1 MTSSNHPRAGASNA
15 PALQLGGPR
24 LAGNRETLR
33 AAGLSIASNATL
45 TLLKLVTGL
54 LTGSVSVVA
63 EAIHSANDLL
73 ASLLAYYA
81 IRKAGEPPDAEH
93 QYGHGKYESVSAF
106 IEALLI
112 IGAAVAVAWVALRRL
127 LSGEAA
133 ALDHG
138 PALLVMGLST
148 VVNLLVSAYLF
159 RVARRHD
166 SVALEADAW
175 HLRADVYTSLGVF
188 VALALIWVT
197 GWHIVDPLAALA
209 VAGLIFYQGGRLSWG
224 ALQQLVDRSL
234 PPEELALIHDLLADH
249 EHLFVGY
256 HRLRA
261 RKAGRE
267 RHLDLHLVT
276 CPQLTVQ
283 EAHEV
288 CDHLEREIAERL
300 PESRVVIHVEPCR
313 EENCPNR
320 LSSLRNPEVCVL
332 KQRLPAVNAS
342 DHPREA

>member
-1 MTSSNHPRAGASNA
+1 MTHDQPIRAGASNA
-15 PALQLGGPR
+15 PALQLDGPPAGGSRTP
-24 LAGNRETLR
+24 LR
-33 AAGLSIASNATL
+33 AAGLSIASNTLL

-112 IGAAVAVAWVALRRL
+112 IGAAVGVAWVALRRL
-127 LSGEAA
+127 LSGEGAE
-133 ALDHG
+133 LEHG
-138 PALLVMGLST
+138 PALLVMGFS
-148 VVNLLVSAYLF
+148 VVANLLVSAYLF
-159 RVARRHD
+159 RVARRYD
-166 SVALEADAW
+166 SVALKADAW
-175 HLRADVYTSLGVF
+175 HLRADVYTSGGVLT
-188 VALALIWVT
+188 ALALIWLT
-197 GWHIVDPLAALA
+197 DWHVVDPLAALA
-209 VAGLIFYQGGRLSWG
+209 VAGLIFYQGGRISRE

-234 PPEELALIHDLLADH
+234 PATELALIRDLLAEH
-249 EHLFVGY
+249 EHLFVDY

-276 CPQLTVQ
+276 CPEMTVQ
-283 EAHEV
+283 ESHKV
-288 CDHLEREIAERL
+288 CDHLEREIEERL
-300 PESRVVIHVEPCR
+300 PQSRVVIHVEPCQ
-313 EENCPNR
+313 ETNCPNR
-320 LSSLRNPEVCVL
+320 EHRQRDPGACIL
-332 KQRLPAVNAS
+332 KQRAPAQRTT
-342 DHPREA
+342 DHK